1 MKSIYAE
8 LFLFLVTF
16 IWGGTFVF
24 TKIGLEFASPTTYI
38 LMRFA
43 IAMTLCII
51 LFNRKLFKINK
62 STLQNGLILG
72 ILFGG
77 GFLLQTFG
85 LKFTTVSKS
94 AFITGVT
101 VPITP
106 IVFYLVCKRSISKYS
121 IIGVLIATFGLW
133 VFTNPDLDNINIG
146 DLLTLISTLFW
157 AFYITFMDVFTKNV
171 KERIITAQLVFLQ
184 FVASSIIALLF
195 YFVLGENLL
204 CVNFDKMLF
213 ISLSF
218 NAILA
223 SFLVTFIHTSIQK
236 YTTPVKAALIFSLE
250 PIIAST
256 VAVLFLRETMS
267 IREFTGAAILFCAV
281 LISEIGSFFEQREKS
296 KNLI

>member
-24 TKIGLEFASPTTYI
+24 TKIGLDYASPTAYI

-43 IAMTLCII
+43 IAMGLCVII
-51 LFNRKLFKINK
+51 FNRKLFKIN
-62 STLQNGLILG
+62 STTLKNGLILG

-85 LKFTTVSKS
+85 LKHTTVSKS

-106 IVFYLVCKRSISKYS
+106 IVFYLVCRRSISKYS
-121 IIGVLIATFGLW
+121 IIGVIIATFGLW
-133 VFTNPDLDNINIG
+133 IFTNPDFDNINIG

-157 AFYITFMDVFTKNV
+157 AFYITYMDVFTKNI

-184 FVASSIIALLF
+184 FVASSFIALIF
-195 YFVLGENLL
+195 YFALGENSLY
-204 CVNFDKMLF
+204 VKFDKML
-213 ISLSF
+213 ILSLAF
-218 NAILA
+218 NAVLA

-236 YTTPVKAALIFSLE
+236 YTNPVKAALIFSLE
-250 PIIAST
+250 PIIASA
-256 VAVLFLRETMS
+256 VAVLFIKETMS
-267 IREFTGAAILFCAV
+267 VRELTGAVILFSAV
-281 LISEIGSFFEQREKS
+281 LFSEIGSFLDFK
-296 KNLI
+296 KK